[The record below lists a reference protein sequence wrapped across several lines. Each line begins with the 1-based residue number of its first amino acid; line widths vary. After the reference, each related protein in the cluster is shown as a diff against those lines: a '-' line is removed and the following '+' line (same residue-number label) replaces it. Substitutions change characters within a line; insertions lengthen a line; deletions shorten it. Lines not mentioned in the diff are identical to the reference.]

1 MGYTVM
7 FFRMRHNFLAQFLL
21 IASLAL
27 GSSSAFA
34 EEGSDIELSSQNMSE
49 AEEFISEE
57 LKSIYQEEVDQVL
70 SEGISY
76 SEEERLSDFPDLDS
90 LLANDGAS
98 DRVAKISSHQKTE
111 KGKNPN
117 SELGIQ
123 NRKSTSEI
131 FSDSLIFS
139 QNCILG
145 PNVLLSNMNVGQ
157 GLGLEFLPSI
167 QAQGRTRGHEPSF
180 VIGDFYADALSGCES
195 VISLYLSGDGGSIL
209 KSVCSVEN
217 QRNLLL
223 GPGVPATDTVDLGK
237 TAENVL
243 GTGLGPEFDQIGD
256 IALVFGKF
264 YENRIFYWERV
275 GQRREGE
282 PSMVSTISGA
292 IALTLNVKFSAEKLG
307 AQALNQE
314 LKSSLKKVTSARD
327 ETCYKFSSR
336 RPTPEILT

>member
-1 MGYTVM
+1 M
-7 FFRMRHNFLAQFLL
+7 L

-57 LKSIYQEEVDQVL
+57 LKSIYQEEVDQIL

-90 LLANDGAS
+90 LLADDGAPG
-98 DRVAKISSHQKTE
+98 RVAKISSHQKTE

-123 NRKSTSEI
+123 NRKSTSEN
-131 FSDSLIFS
+131 FSESSIFS
-139 QNCILG
+139 QNCLLSL
-145 PNVLLSNMNVGQ
+145 NVLLSNMNVGQ

-167 QAQGRTRGHEPSF
+167 QAQGRTRDHETSF
-180 VIGDFYADALSGCES
+180 VIGDFYADAVSGCES
-195 VISLYLSGDGGSIL
+195 VISLYLSGEGSLL
-209 KSVCSVEN
+209 KSVCSAEN

-223 GPGVPATDTVDLGK
+223 GPGVPATNTVDSGK
-237 TAENVL
+237 TAENAL
-243 GTGLGPEFDQIGD
+243 GTGLSPEFDQIGG
-256 IALVFGKF
+256 ITLVFGKF
-264 YENRIFYWERV
+264 YESRIFYWESA
-275 GQRREGE
+275 GQRRVGGS
-282 PSMVSTISGA
+282 SMASTMSRAG
-292 IALTLNVKFSAEKLG
+292 ALTLNIKFSAEKLE
-307 AQALNQE
+307 AQTLNPE
-314 LKSSLKKVTSARD
+314 LKSSLEKVTSARD
-327 ETCYKFSSR
+327 ETCYKFSSG